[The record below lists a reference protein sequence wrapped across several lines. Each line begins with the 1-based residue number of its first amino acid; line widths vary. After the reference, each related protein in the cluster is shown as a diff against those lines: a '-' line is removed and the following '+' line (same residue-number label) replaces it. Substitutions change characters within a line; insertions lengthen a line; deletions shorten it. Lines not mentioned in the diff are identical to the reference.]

1 MKLGTQVERR
11 GLRVGCPYKVSTEK
25 KKKIELVDLNTFA
38 EEIDK

>member
-25 KKKIELVDLNTFA
+25 KKIELVDLNTFA